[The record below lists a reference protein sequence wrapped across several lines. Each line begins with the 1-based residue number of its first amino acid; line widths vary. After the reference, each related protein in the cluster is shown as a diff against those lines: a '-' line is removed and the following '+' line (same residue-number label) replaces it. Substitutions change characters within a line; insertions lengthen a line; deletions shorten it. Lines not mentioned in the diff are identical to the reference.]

1 MTQRFKNRKNMQYH
15 MGVMLVFSQ
24 LRLCRIFG
32 GGSVQNFSKKQ
43 WLVVEFLFFRNLEF
57 CEMRYVT
64 SKIIY
69 LDRPPFDVK
78 LFRKIEAYA

>member
-1 MTQRFKNRKNMQYH
+1 MTQRFKNRKNMLYH
-15 MGVMLVFSQ
+15 MGVMLVFAQ
-24 LRLCRIFG
+24 LHLCRYSEVALFKIFQRNNG
-32 GGSVQNFSKKQ
+32 WSLNF
-43 WLVVEFLFFRNLEF
+43 FFFRNLEF

>member
-1 MTQRFKNRKNMQYH
+1 
-15 MGVMLVFSQ
+15 ML
-24 LRLCRIFG
+24 IFG

-43 WLVVEFLFFRNLEF
+43 WLVVEFLFFFRNLEF

-69 LDRPPFDVK
+69 LDRPPFEVK